1 MMKISIRKL
10 MESVITERDDT
21 TRHDEIGKDSHSIIT
36 TVIQTIKGFIG
47 LNVQLYNAIKD
58 PSANTDTQSLLSD
71 LSRITSDSMKITV
84 NNTTFQ
90 VSAKNVNQF
99 IIDNPKTNS
108 DSAGAAGYYQDSTIT
123 IFNQKLSF
131 GIYVLAQQFSTDR
144 ANKNL
149 HYMMEK
155 GLGIDKL
162 KAQINDLLVEFNR
175 TIVKNARN
183 LEMFMHHELTHN
195 YDEKTPAKT
204 APGLNVMSADAVK
217 REKMNAKTTDVIA
230 NYNNLNTETNAIF
243 FEYLPRFIREYNE
256 KGRDMKSFIPYVKD
270 VIDYNEGLTTDN
282 MKKFLSRLYTFLTNT
297 SDEQQQDAITRL
309 KNYSG
314 NNMDKVS

>member
-1 MMKISIRKL
+1 MMKISVRKL

-71 LSRITSDSMKITV
+71 LSQITSDSMKITV

-99 IIDNPKTNS
+99 IIDNPKTNP

-175 TIVKNARN
+175 AIVKNSRN

-195 YDEKTPAKT
+195 YDENTPAKT

-217 REKMNAKTTDVIA
+217 REKMNTKTTDVIA
-230 NYNNLNTETNAIF
+230 DYNNLNTETNAIF

-309 KNYSG
+309 KNYNG
-314 NNMDKVS
+314 NNMAKVS